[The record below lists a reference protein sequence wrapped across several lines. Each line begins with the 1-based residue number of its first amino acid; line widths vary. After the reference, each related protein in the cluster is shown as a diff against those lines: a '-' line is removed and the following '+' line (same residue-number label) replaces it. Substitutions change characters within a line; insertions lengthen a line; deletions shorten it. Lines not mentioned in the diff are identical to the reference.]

1 MELQKKLIN
10 SLNYDESYKI
20 INQLDEDNLLDKIIP
35 QVKDMKDVGECKY
48 HVVNC
53 FQHSVYALEEF
64 ENIIRDKN
72 FFSSHLEGM
81 IDDYLSIRLEE
92 NITKKSILKL
102 GIFLHDMGK
111 PACKTI
117 DDNGR
122 VHFKGH
128 ELVGAGQAK
137 KLGQE
142 LGLSLDAIEILY
154 KYVKYHMTLLGLYKS
169 NNMIKKD
176 LYNLFDEL
184 GDEII
189 GVVILGYV
197 DIVATRKLL
206 NPNEDEGVIKI
217 YMEYVLT
224 NYIYRYKRR

>member
-1 MELQKKLIN
+1 MELQKRLLD
-10 SLNYDESYKI
+10 SLNNDESYTI
-20 INQLDEDNLLDKIIP
+20 INKFDEENLLEEIIP
-35 QVKDMKDVGECKY
+35 QVKNMKEVGECKY

-64 ENIIRDKN
+64 ENIIKKEN
-72 FFSSHLEGM
+72 FFPSHLERV
-81 IDDYLSIRLEE
+81 IDDYLSIKLEE
-92 NITKKSILKL
+92 SITKQSILKL

-111 PACKTI
+111 PACKTV
-117 DDNGR
+117 DANGR

-128 ELVGAGQAK
+128 EIVGADQAR
-137 KLGQE
+137 KLGQD

-169 NNMIKKD
+169 NNMIKND
-176 LYNLFDEL
+176 LYDLFDVL

-197 DIVATRKLL
+197 DIVSTRKLL
-206 NPNEDEGVIKI
+206 NPNEDHGVIKT

>member
-1 MELQKKLIN
+1 MKLQKKLLD
-10 SLNYDESYKI
+10 SLNSDESYI
-20 INQLDEDNLLDKIIP
+20 QINKLDEENILKNIIP
-35 QVKDMKDVGECKY
+35 QVRDMKDVGECKY

-53 FQHSVYALEEF
+53 FQHSIYALEEF
-64 ENIIRDKN
+64 EKLIKEND
-72 FFSSHLEGM
+72 FFPNHLKRV

-92 NITKKSILKL
+92 NVTKKSILKL

-111 PACKTI
+111 PDCKTI
-117 DDNGR
+117 DSSGR

-128 ELVGAGQAK
+128 EIVGAKQAK
-137 KLGQE
+137 KVGKNI
-142 LGLSLDAIEILY
+142 GLSLDAIEILN
-154 KYVKYHMTLLGLYKS
+154 KYVKYHMTLLVLYKS

-176 LYNLFDEL
+176 LYDLFDEL

-189 GVVILGYV
+189 GVVVLGYV
-197 DIVATRKLL
+197 DIVSTRKLL
-206 NPNEDEGVIKI
+206 NPNEDPGVIKT

>member
-1 MELQKKLIN
+1 MDLQKKLLD
-10 SLNYDESYKI
+10 SLNCDDSYNQ
-20 INQLDEDNLLDKIIP
+20 INRLDEANELELIIP
-35 QVKDMKDVGECKY
+35 QVKDMKEVGECKY

-53 FQHSVYALEEF
+53 FQHSVYAVEEF
-64 ENIIRDKN
+64 EKILSIEN
-72 FFSSHLEGM
+72 FFPSHIQKIVE
-81 IDDYLSIRLEE
+81 DYLSIRLEA
-92 NITKKSILKL
+92 NVTKKTILKL

-117 DDNGR
+117 DKTGR
-122 VHFKGH
+122 VHFRGH
-128 ELVGAGQAK
+128 EIVGATQASKIGQDV
-137 KLGQE
+137 
-142 LGLSLDAIEILY
+142 GLSLDAIEILN
-154 KYVKYHMTLLGLYKS
+154 KYVKHHMVLLSLYKS
-169 NNMIKKD
+169 NNMIKND
-176 LYNLFDEL
+176 LYDLFDEL

-206 NPNEDEGVIKI
+206 NPNEDSGVIKT